1 MDAYLLF
8 CMMTGL
14 LQAVYCL
21 LTRAAHYQAFL
32 AGFISSVGSFVLAGK
47 PMDWLVNQSVIK

>member
-1 MDAYLLF
+1 
-8 CMMTGL
+8 MMTGL